1 MKIEAGSLKKGMYV
15 VHNGEIWQVLKTDFS
30 HYGRGSASVRV
41 RMKNVLTGA
50 VLENASK
57 SVFSYEQADVEPVL
71 VQYLY
76 KDGTNVIF
84 MDQRTYEQHE
94 LSQKAVG
101 DIVNFLKEGD
111 SVYIVMHD
119 GKPISMRPPQSVKLK
134 VIEADDAVKGD
145 TATAPKKTVTVETG
159 VTVKVPLFIKKD
171 EIIVINPETGEYVER
186 ATN

>member
-1 MKIEAGSLKKGMYV
+1 
-15 VHNGEIWQVLKTDFS
+15 
-30 HYGRGSASVRV
+30 
-41 RMKNVLTGA
+41 
-50 VLENASK
+50 
-57 SVFSYEQADVEPVL
+57 
-71 VQYLY
+71 
-76 KDGTNVIF
+76 
-84 MDQRTYEQHE
+84 
-94 LSQKAVG
+94 
-101 DIVNFLKEGD
+101 VNFLKEGD